1 MHVQRHPGVKPS
13 TINDRRACDVPRANW
28 PLAHTADLQVRSARG
43 TFRSHHIWLPDD
55 KRRGF
60 VRINRRGT
68 SSVAAS
74 VCLIAASL
82 SGCDQLQGTTGPST
96 IATNAAPASAAAAIS
111 QATAP
116 GIAARA
122 PDAFY
127 DPPANVPRKPGV
139 LLRSEPLKG
148 VTLPAGL
155 EGWRILYTTT
165 VSDTS
170 PAIAIAMVFAP
181 LNLPAGPRPVI
192 AWEHG
197 TTGLLQKCMP
207 SLASVPTQGIPAL
220 DRIVGEGWVIVA
232 TDYSFTETVG
242 PQPYMIGE
250 AEARATLDSVRA
262 ARQMPGL
269 KLDSRAVAWGH
280 SQGGHSALWTGIVG
294 PRYAPDIK
302 ILGVAAIAP
311 AANMKS
317 ILAMNP
323 EVDRRLGPYIARSY
337 SWFYPDVKF
346 DEALRPE
353 ARVAAHEIVS
363 LCGMLPTDD
372 PKRIAALTAT
382 LEGGALAT
390 ATNSALATRLA
401 QNTANRSIAAPV
413 VIAQGLTDVVVPTAA
428 TDDYVAQRCS
438 AGQRLEY
445 WKFEG
450 RDHGS
455 IVQAGTPLDGPLIEW
470 TTARF
475 AGEPPASGC
484 EQKSF

>member
-1 MHVQRHPGVKPS
+1 MCREQAGRLCELRISRQIRTRDFPESPHPV
-13 TINDRRACDVPRANW
+13 A
-28 PLAHTADLQVRSARG
+28 
-43 TFRSHHIWLPDD
+43 DD

-60 VRINRRGT
+60 VRMNRRST
-68 SSVAAS
+68 SSLAAA

-82 SGCDQLQGTTGPST
+82 CGCDQLQAPTGPSIT
-96 IATNAAPASAAAAIS
+96 ATNAAAASAAAGVS
-111 QATAP
+111 QAIAP
-116 GIAARA
+116 GITVRA

-127 DPPANVPRKPGV
+127 DPPPNVPNKPGV

-155 EGWRILYTTT
+155 QGWRILYTTT

-170 PAIAIAMVFAP
+170 PASAVATVFAP
-181 LNLPAGPRPVI
+181 LNLPTGPRPVI

-220 DRIVGEGWVIVA
+220 DRIVSEGWVIVA
-232 TDYSFTETVG
+232 TDYSFTEKVG
-242 PQPYMIGE
+242 PHPYMIGE
-250 AEARATLDSVRA
+250 AGARAALDSVRA
-262 ARQMPGL
+262 ARQMPEL

-280 SQGGHSALWTGIVG
+280 SEGGHSALWTGIVG

-302 ILGVAAIAP
+302 LIGVAAIAP
-311 AANMKS
+311 PANMKS

-323 EVDRRLGPYIARSY
+323 EVDRRLGPYVARSY

-346 DEALRPE
+346 DDALRPE
-353 ARVAAHEIVS
+353 ARVAAHEMVN
-363 LCGMLPTDD
+363 LCGLLPPED
-372 PKRIAALTAT
+372 PRVGALTGT
-382 LEGGALAT
+382 FEGGALAT
-390 ATNSALATRLA
+390 ATNSALAARLA
-401 QNTANRSIAAPV
+401 QNTANGSFAAPV
-413 VIAQGLTDVVVPTAA
+413 VIAQGLTDVVIPTAA

-455 IVQAGTPLDGPLIEW
+455 IVQPGTPLDGPLIAW

-475 AGEPPASGC
+475 ASEPPANGC
-484 EQKSF
+484 TQRSF

>member
-1 MHVQRHPGVKPS
+1 M
-13 TINDRRACDVPRANW
+13 
-28 PLAHTADLQVRSARG
+28 
-43 TFRSHHIWLPDD
+43 
-55 KRRGF
+55 
-60 VRINRRGT
+60 NRRGT
-68 SSVAAS
+68 SSLAAA

-82 SGCDQLQGTTGPST
+82 SGCDQFQAPTGPS
-96 IATNAAPASAAAAIS
+96 APVTNAAAARSAAALS
-111 QATAP
+111 QAIVP
-116 GIAARA
+116 GIAVRA

-127 DPPANVPRKPGV
+127 DPPASVPTKPGV

-155 EGWRILYTTT
+155 QGWRILYTTT
-165 VSDTS
+165 VSDTW
-170 PAIAIAMVFAP
+170 PATAVATVFAP
-181 LNLPAGPRPVI
+181 LDLPTGPRPVI

-207 SLASVPTQGIPAL
+207 SLASVPAQGIPAL

-232 TDYSFTETVG
+232 TDYAFTETVG
-242 PQPYMIGE
+242 PHPYMIGE

-262 ARQMPGL
+262 ARQMREL
-269 KLDSRAVAWGH
+269 KLDNRAVAWGH

-323 EVDRRLGPYIARSY
+323 EVDRRLGPYVARSY
-337 SWFYPDVKF
+337 SWFYPDVRF

-353 ARVAAHEIVS
+353 ARVAAHEIVN
-363 LCGMLPTDD
+363 LCGMLPRED
-372 PKRIAALTAT
+372 PKRIAALSAT
-382 LEGGALAT
+382 FEGGALAT
-390 ATNSALATRLA
+390 ATNPALAMRLA
-401 QNTANRSIAAPV
+401 QNTANGSIAAPV

-450 RDHGS
+450 RDHGG
-455 IVQAGTPLDGPLIEW
+455 IVQPGTPLDGPLIEW

-475 AGEPPASGC
+475 ASEPQASGC
-484 EQKSF
+484 AQKSF